1 MAAEIEHLDDMI
13 DRLETEARERW
24 GERWRIDVTRW
35 ADETVDVV
43 AVHSNGLVTDH
54 DGDEK
59 LHDLERLYTDGDG
72 RIAYEHVHVCHEKV
86 ASRLEETVLHDPAAD
101 DGLTSKNTSV

>member
-1 MAAEIEHLDDMI
+1 MAAEIASLDDMI

-35 ADETVDVV
+35 ADETVNVV

-59 LHDLERLYTDGDG
+59 LHDLERLYTDSDG
-72 RIAYEHVHVCHEKV
+72 RIAYEHVHVRREEV
-86 ASRLEETVLHDPAAD
+86 DSRLDETILHDPAAND
-101 DGLTSKNTSV
+101 ASTPKNKSV